1 MDFSSLRMV
10 RFRSFETVVG
20 RLRNPFGAI
29 PMFIIRTFLAE
40 TKFLRGI
47 VDINFVSIWRSMYTD
62 CSSES
67 VILCPMDRVFHFK
80 EEVVHECHDFKGV

>member
-1 MDFSSLRMV
+1 
-10 RFRSFETVVG
+10 
-20 RLRNPFGAI
+20 
-29 PMFIIRTFLAE
+29 
-40 TKFLRGI
+40 
-47 VDINFVSIWRSMYTD
+47 MYTD